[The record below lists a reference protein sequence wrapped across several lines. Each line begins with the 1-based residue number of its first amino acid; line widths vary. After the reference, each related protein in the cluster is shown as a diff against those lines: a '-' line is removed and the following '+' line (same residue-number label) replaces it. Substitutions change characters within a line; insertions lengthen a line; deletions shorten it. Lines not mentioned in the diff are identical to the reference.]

1 MEDKTLK
8 DMNLHIME
16 AQDANIISGGTL
28 IEFSTSLL
36 KKGTRVG
43 FAIFVIENWE
53 DVKTGFSDGW
63 NVR

>member
-1 MEDKTLK
+1 MEDKILN
-8 DMNLHIME
+8 DLDLHIME
-16 AQDANIISGGTL
+16 AKDTNVISGGTL

-36 KKGTRVG
+36 KKVTPVG
-43 FAIFVIENWE
+43 FAIFVIDNWE